1 MSAQR
6 KNERDAYVFKEVY
19 PKADSRMWPMQ
30 HTMGTDRF
38 IMEGISGA
46 APEKAVEF
54 QETKEIARRTCACVV
69 LVGKMSD
76 DYLVV

>member
-1 MSAQR
+1 
-6 KNERDAYVFKEVY
+6 
-19 PKADSRMWPMQ
+19 MQ
-30 HTMGTDRF
+30 HTKRTDRF

-69 LVGKMSD
+69 LVGKMRD
-76 DYLVV
+76 NYLVV